1 MKTTELYFVLEA
13 LEWQLAQQQKEKEAA
28 AARLRAG
35 DSCLSEVEGLVEAT
49 SIMSRAGIRRQLT

>member
-13 LEWQLAQQQKEKEAA
+13 LEWQLAQQQKEAA

-49 SIMSRAGIRRQLT
+49 SIMSRAGIRRQLA